1 MSDKINIEELKPNS
15 HKYNT
20 ENEKKVTPVVD
31 PSQVK
36 TREKSIGR
44 KFADVFLSDDVSS
57 VKSYIFYDVVVPA
70 IKDTIA
76 DVVKGAIDL
85 LLYGNT
91 RQPKKQDSYFG
102 NVSYTSYSTI
112 SNKQPKAARLEN
124 RYDYRDIIFSSRSAA
139 EEVLTQMVELISA
152 YRQASVADLYDA
164 CNIIGNFTDNKYGW
178 KDLSSASVKRVRD
191 GYMLDLPR
199 VQPLD

>member
-1 MSDKINIEELKPNS
+1 MSEKINIDELQPNS
-15 HKYNT
+15 HKYHL
-20 ENEKKVTPVVD
+20 ENEKKVNPVVD

-36 TREKSIGR
+36 TRKKSIGK
-44 KFADVFLSDDVSS
+44 KFAEVFLSDEVSS

-91 RQPKKQDSYFG
+91 KQTKKQDSYFG

-124 RYDYRDIIFSSRSAA
+124 HYDYRDIIFNSRSAA
-139 EEVLTQMVELISA
+139 EEVLTQMVELIST

-178 KDLSSASVKRVRD
+178 RDLSSASVKRVRD

>member
-85 LLYGNT
+85 LLYGDT
-91 RQPKKQDSYFG
+91 RQSKKQDSYFG